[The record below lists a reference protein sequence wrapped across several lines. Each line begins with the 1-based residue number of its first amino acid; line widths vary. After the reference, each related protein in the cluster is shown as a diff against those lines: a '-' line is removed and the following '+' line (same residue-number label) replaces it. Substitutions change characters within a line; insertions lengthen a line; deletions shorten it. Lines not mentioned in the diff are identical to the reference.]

1 MVVLRFLGHSLKL
14 FIFPKSSINT
24 IKTEHRYLPSKT
36 KSANSPS
43 YNFLYYSNKELI
55 CVAIKTWANHL
66 LALQRYTDIYHFQY
80 LNLSL
85 QFYSISYL
93 YFVVEVGIKHEP
105 WLETHLLQSC
115 LSRVSSKGPG

>member
-1 MVVLRFLGHSLKL
+1 MIFLIYRDIVVVLRFLGHSLKL

-66 LALQRYTDIYHFQY
+66 LCVKEIYGY
-80 LNLSL
+80 LSFPIFASFITVL
-85 QFYSISYL
+85 
-93 YFVVEVGIKHEP
+93 
-105 WLETHLLQSC
+105 
-115 LSRVSSKGPG
+115 